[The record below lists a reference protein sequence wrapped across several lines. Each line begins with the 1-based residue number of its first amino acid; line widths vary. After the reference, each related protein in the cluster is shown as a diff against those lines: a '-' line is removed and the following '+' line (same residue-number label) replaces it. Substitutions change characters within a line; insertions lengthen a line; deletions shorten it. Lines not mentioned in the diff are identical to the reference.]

1 MGLDSDYEDYIHS
14 NPQKSKKIKVMGLFI
29 FTILCAQVNKLLGMW
44 SDRRGA
50 GATVEAM
57 VTVLKK
63 DEAFTAILQKIE
75 KPL

>member
-14 NPQKSKKIKVMGLFI
+14 NPQMSKKIKVMDLFI

-44 SDRRGA
+44 SDRNGT

-57 VTVLKK
+57 VSVLKK
-63 DEAFTAILQKIE
+63 DETFTAILQKIE
-75 KPL
+75 KPS